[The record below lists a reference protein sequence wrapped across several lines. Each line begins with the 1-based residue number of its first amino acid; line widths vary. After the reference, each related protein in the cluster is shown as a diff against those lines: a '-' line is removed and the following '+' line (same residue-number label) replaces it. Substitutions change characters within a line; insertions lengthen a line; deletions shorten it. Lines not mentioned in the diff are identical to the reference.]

1 MPSLAIEAVGTAAAC
16 CTTLR
21 WVPQALRILRT
32 KDAKAISLWT
42 QAAFTLGLA
51 LWLAYGVLLGSF
63 PLILAN
69 TITLALAG
77 AILGLKLRYG

>member
-1 MPSLAIEAVGTAAAC
+1 M
-16 CTTLR
+16 
-21 WVPQALRILRT
+21 PQALRILRT